1 MNQLSLSDLPRGAH
15 IHFIG
20 IGGISM
26 SGLAQVML
34 GRGFRVTGSDRM
46 KTHITDKLEKLGATV
61 FEGHSADN
69 VKGADIVVYTAAVH
83 GDNPEIQQCVKD
95 HIRLVDRAECL
106 GAVMLEYTHAIGVA
120 GTHGKTTTTSML
132 AHALL
137 GCGLDPTI
145 SLGGELDLIGGN
157 IRTGGSDLFVTEACE
172 YTNSFLKFFPTIALI
187 TNIEEDHLDFFKDI
201 DDIINSFRKFAMLT
215 KDKGYVVALGSDE
228 NIQKALNGTKL
239 NVRTYGIGS
248 GFDYCAENITYQAG
262 FPSFD
267 IIKEG
272 CVLCSVALNVPGEH
286 NILNAAATI
295 AVCDLLNADIE
306 SASRGVESFRG
317 THRRFERK
325 GELNGGVVID
335 DYAHHP
341 TEIEATL
348 SAAERFEYNKLW
360 CVFQPHTYSR
370 TRTLWDGFTCAFSS
384 VDELILA
391 DIYAAR
397 EMPDGVTTSEKLAEA
412 IAAEGVKVRYISAFE
427 QIEDILRSEVSA
439 GDIVLTMGAGDVV
452 KFGENIVEKSGA
464 K

>member
-1 MNQLSLSDLPRGAH
+1 
-15 IHFIG
+15 
-20 IGGISM
+20 
-26 SGLAQVML
+26 
-34 GRGFRVTGSDRM
+34 
-46 KTHITDKLEKLGATV
+46 
-61 FEGHSADN
+61 
-69 VKGADIVVYTAAVH
+69 
-83 GDNPEIQQCVKD
+83 
-95 HIRLVDRAECL
+95 
-106 GAVMLEYTHAIGVA
+106 
-120 GTHGKTTTTSML
+120 ML

-452 KFGENIVEKSGA
+452 KIGENIVEKSGA